1 MAVRGRCAPFPGRRY
16 SGVMY
21 QTPET
26 AVNVLAG
33 MVSYSRFLSGAHND

>member
-1 MAVRGRCAPFPGRRY
+1 VVRPVPESRY

-33 MVSYSRFLSGAHND
+33 MVSYSRFLLKTGGH